1 MLYIPVAHLLLTR
14 YQEEMLTR
22 VAELHQVPQLDP
34 PNKLS
39 FKVLQFVEISELVTA
54 EEFRES
60 PSAVC
65 FHFIVKLAQD
75 ICSIGDE
82 LTLCINIS
90 ITFVV
95 KENIQIPPGV
105 FLIPIWVSP
114 ARG

>member
-39 FKVLQFVEISELVTA
+39 FKVLQFVEISALVTA

-82 LTLCINIS
+82 LTL
-90 ITFVV
+90 
-95 KENIQIPPGV
+95 
-105 FLIPIWVSP
+105 
-114 ARG
+114 